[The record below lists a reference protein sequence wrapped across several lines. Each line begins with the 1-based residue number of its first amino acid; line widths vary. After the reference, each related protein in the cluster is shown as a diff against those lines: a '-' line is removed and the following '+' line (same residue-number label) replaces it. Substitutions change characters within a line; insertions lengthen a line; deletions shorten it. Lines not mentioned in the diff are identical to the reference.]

1 MMYFARRAK
10 VDQTLDLQHEL
21 CRIICRTRVA
31 GVPNL
36 ITPPIPQDE
45 ALRLQTLREYDILDS
60 LEEQA
65 FNDITFLASWICSA
79 PIAVITL
86 IDTDRQWFKAKVGVQ
101 ATQTPREHAFCAHA
115 ILEPQTVLVV
125 NDATADPRFSGNPL
139 VTGEPRIR
147 FYAGA
152 PLVAPNGQAL
162 GTMCVVDQHPRDI
175 DADRVMALQAL
186 SRQVMSQM
194 ELRRVMHRMSDYQ
207 GQIESANA
215 LLRASSL
222 TDMLTGVRNR
232 RAFDLELDMQL
243 TAAARSGLPVSLLM
257 IDVDHFKR
265 FNDTY
270 GHLSGD
276 AALRRV
282 AGALSGQAR
291 TSDTAARYGG
301 EEFAMILPG
310 TDAASALLIGERL
323 RQAIVHSGSEGDPP
337 LTASI
342 GAATTVVG
350 LTAHQLIEQAD
361 GALYQ
366 AKREGRNRV
375 RHAEQLKAEA

>member
-1 MMYFARRAK
+1 M
-10 VDQTLDLQHEL
+10 
-21 CRIICRTRVA
+21 
-31 GVPNL
+31 
-36 ITPPIPQDE
+36 ITPSVPQDE

-65 FNDITFLASWICSA
+65 FNDITFLASWICNA

-86 IDTDRQWFKAKVGVQ
+86 IDADRQWFKAKVGVQ

-115 ILEPQTVLVV
+115 ILDPETVLVV

-175 DADRVMALQAL
+175 DADRIMALQAL

-194 ELRRVMHRMSDYQ
+194 ELRRVMHRMADYQ

-265 FNDTY
+265 FNDTH
-270 GHLSGD
+270 GHLGGD

-291 TSDTAARYGG
+291 ATDTAARYGG
-301 EEFAMILPG
+301 EEFAMILPA
-310 TDAASALLIGERL
+310 TDAASAVAMGERL
-323 RQAIVHSGSEGDPP
+323 RQAIAHSGSAGDPAV
-337 LTASI
+337 TASI

-366 AKREGRNRV
+366 SKRDGRNCV
-375 RHAEQLKAEA
+375 RHAEQLKAGA